1 MNLKVELKREKEN
14 VIHTKLT
21 LWLLVYCSFE
31 NEIFPLSQGNYSKK
45 LKTVR
50 PSKQFTMAT
59 RLKQFTT
66 IRTSKFETESDFDLE
81 KAIQQSG
88 KHGYETFQKSLSLL
102 LLKEENAVQIIL
114 EQTDKFVIPCTGQI
128 LSLKNM

>member
-14 VIHTKLT
+14 VIHTKVT
-21 LWLLVYCSFE
+21 LWFLVYCAFE

-59 RLKQFTT
+59 RLK
-66 IRTSKFETESDFDLE
+66 
-81 KAIQQSG
+81 
-88 KHGYETFQKSLSLL
+88 
-102 LLKEENAVQIIL
+102 
-114 EQTDKFVIPCTGQI
+114 
-128 LSLKNM
+128 